1 MVDFAAAT
9 ILIVRDGVA
18 DALGVRVS
26 DGLRGSLSEAPQ
38 MIPLTLAMLRLIE
51 RIRLADIRMASPPG
65 VEVAFGMVG
74 DGVLRDGL
82 SVGGLQLGQQ

>member
-1 MVDFAAAT
+1 MVDFATAT

-18 DALGVRVS
+18 DAVGVRAS
-26 DGLRGSLSEAPQ
+26 DGLRGTLSEAPQ
-38 MIPLTLAMLRLIE
+38 TIPLTLAMLRLIE

-74 DGVLRDGL
+74 MGYYGM
-82 SVGGLQLGQQ
+82 G